1 MIALIACV
9 IAFVAAYTLG
19 RRRLVDGILVA
30 LAAGY
35 AYGIFRANFITPA
48 SHFLSDAA
56 VLGLFAAQL
65 FRKLTPLESRRVS
78 GLRAWLFVLVV
89 WPLIL
94 FVVPVQDMLVQF
106 VGLRGTILALGFLLL
121 GARLSSS
128 DWYRLALWIAGFNLA
143 AFALAVAEYRLG
155 IEPFFP
161 ESPVTE
167 IMYRSRVLLGSEG
180 ERPLYRLPSSFS
192 SAHAYGGTMV
202 MTLPIVLGAWVAAG
216 RLELQALSRPW
227 HRPYFLAAT
236 FASALGVF
244 MSAAR
249 QHAIMLFLLLV
260 AATVFGRLRTS
271 YRLAWLGLLLIGGI
285 VVSQSER
292 LQRFTELEDEAMV
305 RGRLRGSINTTF
317 LEMAERYPM
326 GNGLGGGGTSMPYF
340 LAERVRSIEV
350 LENEYGRIMLEQ
362 GIPGLLMWVAFVLWF
377 IGRGTRL
384 RGAEWAFARRLA
396 WLIVAAYF
404 LTASIG
410 LGLLAS
416 IPQSFVFC
424 LLAGWV
430 AVRPAPRVATRS
442 APARLEPPLLASR
455 EPGPA
460 W

>member
-9 IAFVAAYTLG
+9 LAFAAAYSLG
-19 RRRLVDGILVA
+19 RRRLVDGILVT

-35 AYGIFRANFITPA
+35 TYGIFRANFITPA

-65 FRKLTPLESRRVS
+65 FRKLPPVESRRVS
-78 GLRAWLFVLVV
+78 GLRAWVFVLVV
-89 WPLIL
+89 WPVFL
-94 FVVPVQDMLVQF
+94 FIVPVQDPLVQL
-106 VGLRGTILALGFLLL
+106 VGLRGTILTLGFLLL
-121 GARLSSS
+121 GARLSSN
-128 DWYRLALWIAGFNLA
+128 DWYRLALWLAGFNLA

-167 IMYRSRVLLGSEG
+167 IMYRSRVLMGAEG
-180 ERPLYRLPSSFS
+180 DRPLYRLPSSFS

-202 MTLPIVLGAWVAAG
+202 VTLPLILGAWVAAG
-216 RLELQALSRPW
+216 RVELRALARPW
-227 HRPYFLAAT
+227 HRPFFLAAT

-260 AATVFGRLRTS
+260 AATALGRLRTS
-271 YRLAWLGLLLIGGI
+271 YRLAWIGLLLIVGI
-285 VVSQSER
+285 VVSQTER
-292 LQRFTELEDEAMV
+292 LQRFTTLEDEAMV
-305 RGRLRGSINTTF
+305 RGRLQGSINATF

-340 LAERVRSIEV
+340 LAERVRSVQV

-362 GIPGLLMWVAFVLWF
+362 GIPGLLMWIGFVLWF
-377 IGRGTRL
+377 IAKGARL
-384 RGAEWAFARRLA
+384 RGEEWAFARRLA

-430 AVRPAPRVATRS
+430 AVRPPRNVTRS
-442 APARLEPPLLASR
+442 APSRLPRPVLVSR
-455 EPGPA
+455 ETGPA